1 MSISRGLGLVRYRIF
16 PHGRNWDAL
25 RPLVEQAFAAGD
37 LDEWLESLNKYADFP
52 FSLVREYADVA
63 EDPSARVWRLKKK
76 EVFK

>member
-25 RPLVEQAFAAGD
+25 RPLVEQAFATRD

-52 FSLVREYADVA
+52 FSLVREFADVA
-63 EDPSARVWRLKKK
+63 GPPSARVGRFKKQ
-76 EVFK
+76 EV